1 MAQTSVCGFDRRDH
15 QTEVCAS
22 VSHARYTHNM
32 ARGWES
38 KSVEDQIGAA
48 EAERELRNRQELS
61 SEEREQS
68 ERRQSL
74 LLSRSLML
82 ARMKAARDPRYRAQL
97 KVALDQLNEQLE
109 EISNDE

>member
-1 MAQTSVCGFDRRDH
+1 
-15 QTEVCAS
+15 
-22 VSHARYTHNM
+22 M

-48 EAERELRNRQELS
+48 EAERQLRDRHQLS
-61 SEEREQS
+61 NEEREEN

-74 LLSRSLML
+74 LLSRSLIL

-97 KVALDQLNEQLE
+97 KTALDQLDEQLRDATSE
-109 EISNDE
+109 